1 MSASGFPRDL
11 LQFAAAEEV
20 VFLAAGALRALQ
32 AADDE
37 HSHARRDHNGKDVS
51 VGHKPMNQSVH
62 TEEHHTA
69 NSKILL
75 CRKAHSRQIELQ
87 SAGTRPEAT
96 TPAKVL
102 NN

>member
-11 LQFAAAEEV
+11 LQLVAAKEV

-32 AADDE
+32 AANDE
-37 HSHARRDHNGKDVS
+37 HGHARRYHNGKDVS

-62 TEEHHTA
+62 TEEHHTT

-75 CRKAHSRQIELQ
+75 CRKAHGHQIEHQ

-96 TPAKVL
+96 IPAKVL